1 MEPEFN
7 HKKIKKTEKNKI
19 LDRKMTIKEWSEEDR
34 PREKL
39 FLKGPSALSDTELI
53 AILFRTGTSNNS
65 AIDLARYLLTKVD
78 NNLEKLSKLS
88 IKELTKI
95 KGVGTTKAVTLI
107 AALELGKRINAFS
120 VKEENKINC
129 SYDVYKY
136 FQPILSGLSHE
147 EFWII
152 ALNNSNV
159 IVDKF
164 KVSQGGLS
172 KTIIDVRIILKKVIE
187 SLATSIILCHNHPSG
202 NVEPS
207 DADIQITNKI
217 VDSSNILDIKVL
229 DHIIFSDKKYFSFA
243 DQGLI

>member
-1 MEPEFN
+1 M
-7 HKKIKKTEKNKI
+7 
-19 LDRKMTIKEWSEEDR
+19 LYY
-34 PREKL
+34 L
-39 FLKGPSALSDTELI
+39 ELV
-53 AILFRTGTSNNS
+53 LNNS

-120 VKEENKINC
+120 VKEENKITC

-172 KTIIDVRIILKKVIE
+172 KTIIDVRIILKK
-187 SLATSIILCHNHPSG
+187 L
-202 NVEPS
+202 
-207 DADIQITNKI
+207 
-217 VDSSNILDIKVL
+217 
-229 DHIIFSDKKYFSFA
+229 
-243 DQGLI
+243 